1 MEKDIWNIN
10 NKKYLQLKN
19 VPANKIY
26 INIQN

>member
-10 NKKYLQLKN
+10 NKKYLQPKN